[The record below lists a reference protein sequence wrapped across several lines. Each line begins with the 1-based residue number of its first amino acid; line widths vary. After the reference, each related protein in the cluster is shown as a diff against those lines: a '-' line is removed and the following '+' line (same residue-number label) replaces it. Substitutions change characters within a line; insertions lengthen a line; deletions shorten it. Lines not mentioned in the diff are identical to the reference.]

1 MLAFQWDPV
10 WKVYAKNWGEKKD
23 SQCEPKTFRT
33 GSVQAM
39 LLHKTCCSSP
49 AETSTDSPWGAE
61 GDRAPMASLP
71 CSSGLSVGAHCWCSS
86 ALSAPWPDRNQP
98 FLPSHRWICCS
109 LKAGVRRSGKGTWR
123 WARPSNFSLQM
134 SYKHKCL
141 KEVNKTVVDRERCT
155 R

>member
-71 CSSGLSVGAHCWCSS
+71 CSSGLSVGAHCSLLTADVHQPSQLPDLTEINPSS
-86 ALSAPWPDRNQP
+86 PPTGGFAA
-98 FLPSHRWICCS
+98 
-109 LKAGVRRSGKGTWR
+109 V
-123 WARPSNFSLQM
+123 
-134 SYKHKCL
+134 
-141 KEVNKTVVDRERCT
+141 
-155 R
+155 